1 MSELLERIK
10 EFLEENNVNF
20 TVTTHKPVHT
30 SEEAAAV
37 RGTDLKTGAKA
48 MIIRSEGRFYL
59 FVICADRKIDFKKVR
74 EILNSDSVSFAT
86 EEEVMKISG
95 CKIGAVPPFG
105 NLFGVDV
112 YVDKSLLSVENIN
125 FNAGRNDTSIFMKR
139 DDFINATKPNI
150 VDFSQS

>member
-1 MSELLERIK
+1 MPKLLERIK
-10 EFLEENNVNF
+10 EFLKENNVNF
-20 TVTTHKPVHT
+20 VVTTHKPVYT

-48 MIIRSEGRFYL
+48 MVIRSEGRFYL

-86 EEEVMKISG
+86 EDEVMKISG
-95 CKIGAVPPFG
+95 CKIGAIPPFG
-105 NLFGVDV
+105 NLFDVDI